1 MQISI
6 SGQQFSVGNALQEYV
21 RGRTQEVVS
30 KYFDRTISAH
40 IYFSKQG
47 IYFVC
52 EPIIHEGIGKHM
64 TIKSDAMSDDVYT
77 AFDMAILKLEKQLR
91 RYKSKIKGHH
101 DRTKISEVASAA
113 VNYTINPNFTG
124 TDSDK
129 EQEESDENDDNP
141 VIIAEKPI
149 DIMALSVSEAVMKMD
164 LEDLPALMFQNAKT
178 GRINVVYYRKDGNIS
193 WVDSK

>member
-21 RGRTQEVVS
+21 RTRTKEVVS
-30 KYFDRTISAH
+30 KYFDHAISGH

-101 DRTKISEVASAA
+101 NRTKISEVASTA
-113 VNYTINPNFTG
+113 VNYIINPNLTSTYNEG
-124 TDSDK
+124 
-129 EQEESDENDDNP
+129 EEEVSSENDDNP

-149 DIMALSVSEAVMKMD
+149 DIMSLSVSEAVMKMD

-178 GRINVVYYRKDGNIS
+178 GRVNVVYYRKDGNIS